1 MLGRPNR
8 ARRFSTAI
16 FGTFSTFTFAFL
28 THTMAPQITAELRNP
43 SRGRLVSARGP
54 SCRSALSFV
63 FRMLRVS
70 ERGGKE

>member
-1 MLGRPNR
+1 MLGR

-43 SRGRLVSARGP
+43 SRARLVSTRGAILP
-54 SCRSALSFV
+54 LCTVVCVPDAPC
-63 FRMLRVS
+63 
-70 ERGGKE
+70 ERGWGGEE